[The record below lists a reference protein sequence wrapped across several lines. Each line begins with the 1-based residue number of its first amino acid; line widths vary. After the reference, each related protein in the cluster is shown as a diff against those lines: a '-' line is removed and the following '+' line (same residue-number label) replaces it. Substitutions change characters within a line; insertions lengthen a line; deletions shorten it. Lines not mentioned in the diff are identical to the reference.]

1 MTILEWMRAS
11 TRYAMDDNTLEKIAS
26 DRFISDV
33 SASSDGLTEKQK
45 ELLTADIIFT
55 AIVLSPSSVSSH
67 SEQHNG
73 FQRTVGAETDN
84 SQRQKITYAKL
95 VYKKYDD
102 PKFDIL
108 AETNKQIRLIPITDT
123 L

>member
-1 MTILEWMRAS
+1 
-11 TRYAMDDNTLEKIAS
+11 
-26 DRFISDV
+26 
-33 SASSDGLTEKQK
+33 
-45 ELLTADIIFT
+45 
-55 AIVLSPSSVSSH
+55 VLSPSSVSSH

-95 VYKKYDD
+95 VYKKYND
-102 PKFDIL
+102 PRFDIL
-108 AETNKQIRLIPITDT
+108 TETNRQIRIIPITDT